1 MKRINKHHFRGIR
14 NKLFLLIMI
23 TMLLLAAVFFGVTEY
38 RNYRLSQLT
47 SEASRKQ
54 QVSIALN
61 TNAIMTEAIQNNLN
75 RITGLEASV
84 TDEIF
89 QGAKSRVTL
98 LSQFAT
104 RMFAN
109 PDSYSPKPWAPPDP
123 AMEGQL
129 SAQVI
134 LADNVDPSDPK
145 LQATVDF
152 AANLNNLMLSICRT
166 FESDNIYVGL
176 PEGAFLSVSE
186 NASTWYLEDGSLMS
200 YDARTRFWYK
210 QAVEAKG
217 LIFTD
222 VETDA
227 NTGELS
233 LVCATPVYG
242 PDGELRA
249 VVGTDLFLST
259 MLASIQQSGSDGSY
273 LLIINKNGH
282 IIASSLEDSELQT
295 TASENAKDLR
305 QSGNQELAKFIRNAM
320 DGQTDVLPVTLDSG
334 VYYMTGA
341 PAETVGWT
349 VISAYPMDMAVRPAR
364 LLESSYSEIEAEAT
378 AGYRSSVA
386 RSRTIIIAGFIVLFV
401 ILSFIALMQGGKIVK
416 PLNTMKKRISD
427 MGEENLVF
435 NMEDTYR
442 TGDEIEILADSF
454 SRLSKKTVDYVEQV
468 RTVTAEKER
477 ISSELQMAAAIQS
490 SMLPHIFPSFPDR
503 KEFDLYASMDPAK
516 EVGGDFYDFFLIDD
530 DHLCM
535 VIADVSGK
543 GVPGALF
550 MMISKVILQN
560 CAFLSDSAEEILA
573 QANSAI
579 CANNQADMFVTVW
592 IGILEISTG
601 KLTAANAGHEFPV
614 LKRAGGKYEL
624 YKDHH
629 GFVIGGMPGMK
640 YRQYELQLHPGDRL
654 FVYTD
659 GVPEATDADSQLFGT
674 DRMLSALNEK
684 DAADPKEV
692 VQVVHEAVDR
702 FVKDAEQFDDM
713 TMLCLDYNGPNP
725 SAS

>member
-61 TNAIMTEAIQNNLN
+61 TNAIMTEVIQNNLN

-98 LSQFAT
+98 LCQFAT

-145 LQATVDF
+145 LQATVGF

-378 AGYRSSVA
+378 AGYRSSMA

-674 DRMLSALNEK
+674 DRMLSALNE
-684 DAADPKEV
+684 
-692 VQVVHEAVDR
+692 AVDR

>member
-1 MKRINKHHFRGIR
+1 
-14 NKLFLLIMI
+14 MI

-61 TNAIMTEAIQNNLN
+61 TNAIMTEVIQNNLN

-145 LQATVDF
+145 LQATVGF

-378 AGYRSSVA
+378 AGYRSSMA

-503 KEFDLYASMDPAK
+503 KEFDLYANMNPAK

-659 GVPEATDADSQLFGT
+659 GVPEATYADSQLFGT

>member
-61 TNAIMTEAIQNNLN
+61 TNAIMTEVIQNNLN

-145 LQATVDF
+145 LQATVGF

-378 AGYRSSVA
+378 AGYRSSMA

-503 KEFDLYASMDPAK
+503 KEFDLYANMNPAK

-674 DRMLSALNEK
+674 NRMLSALNEK

>member
-1 MKRINKHHFRGIR
+1 
-14 NKLFLLIMI
+14 MI

-61 TNAIMTEAIQNNLN
+61 TNAIMTEVIQNNLN

-145 LQATVDF
+145 LQATVGF

-378 AGYRSSVA
+378 AGYRSSMA

-503 KEFDLYASMDPAK
+503 KEFDLYANMDPAK

>member
-61 TNAIMTEAIQNNLN
+61 TNAIMTEVIQNNLN

>member
-61 TNAIMTEAIQNNLN
+61 TNAIMTEVIQNNLN

-145 LQATVDF
+145 LQATVGF

-378 AGYRSSVA
+378 AGYRSSMA

-435 NMEDTYR
+435 SMEDTYR

>member
-1 MKRINKHHFRGIR
+1 
-14 NKLFLLIMI
+14 MI

>member
-1 MKRINKHHFRGIR
+1 
-14 NKLFLLIMI
+14 MI

-61 TNAIMTEAIQNNLN
+61 TNAIMTEVIQNNLN

-378 AGYRSSVA
+378 AGYRSSMA

>member
-1 MKRINKHHFRGIR
+1 MCSSYPGN
-14 NKLFLLIMI
+14 
-23 TMLLLAAVFFGVTEY
+23 
-38 RNYRLSQLT
+38 
-47 SEASRKQ
+47 
-54 QVSIALN
+54 
-61 TNAIMTEAIQNNLN
+61 
-75 RITGLEASV
+75 
-84 TDEIF
+84 DEIF

-145 LQATVDF
+145 LQATVGF

-378 AGYRSSVA
+378 AGYRSSMA

>member
-61 TNAIMTEAIQNNLN
+61 TNAIMTEVIQNNLN

-129 SAQVI
+129 SAQII

-145 LQATVDF
+145 LQATVGF

-305 QSGNQELAKFIRNAM
+305 QSGNQELAEFIRNAM

-378 AGYRSSVA
+378 AGYRSSMA

-503 KEFDLYASMDPAK
+503 KEFDLYANMNPAK
-516 EVGGDFYDFFLIDD
+516 EVGGDFYDFFLIND

>member
-61 TNAIMTEAIQNNLN
+61 TNAIMTEVIQNNLN

-145 LQATVDF
+145 LQATVGF

-349 VISAYPMDMAVRPAR
+349 VISAYSMDMAVRPAR

-378 AGYRSSVA
+378 AGYRSSMA

-401 ILSFIALMQGGKIVK
+401 ILSSIALMQGGKIVK

-503 KEFDLYASMDPAK
+503 KEFDLYANMNPAK

-579 CANNQADMFVTVW
+579 CANNQADMVVTVW

-624 YKDHH
+624 YKDQH

-713 TMLCLDYNGPNP
+713 TMLCLDYNGPNGGRR
-725 SAS
+725 

>member
-61 TNAIMTEAIQNNLN
+61 TNAIMTEVIQNNLN

-145 LQATVDF
+145 LQATVGF

-378 AGYRSSVA
+378 AGYRSSMA

-640 YRQYELQLHPGDRL
+640 YRQYELQLHPDDRL

>member
-1 MKRINKHHFRGIR
+1 
-14 NKLFLLIMI
+14 MI

-61 TNAIMTEAIQNNLN
+61 TNAIMTEVIQNNLN

-145 LQATVDF
+145 LQATVGF

-378 AGYRSSVA
+378 AGYRSSMA

-401 ILSFIALMQGGKIVK
+401 ILSSIALMQGGKIVK

-503 KEFDLYASMDPAK
+503 KEFDLYANMDPAK

>member
-61 TNAIMTEAIQNNLN
+61 TNAIMTEVIQNNLN

-145 LQATVDF
+145 LQATVGF

-378 AGYRSSVA
+378 AGYRSSMA

>member
-1 MKRINKHHFRGIR
+1 
-14 NKLFLLIMI
+14 
-23 TMLLLAAVFFGVTEY
+23 
-38 RNYRLSQLT
+38 
-47 SEASRKQ
+47 
-54 QVSIALN
+54 
-61 TNAIMTEAIQNNLN
+61 
-75 RITGLEASV
+75 
-84 TDEIF
+84 
-89 QGAKSRVTL
+89 
-98 LSQFAT
+98 
-104 RMFAN
+104 
-109 PDSYSPKPWAPPDP
+109 
-123 AMEGQL
+123 
-129 SAQVI
+129 
-134 LADNVDPSDPK
+134 
-145 LQATVDF
+145 
-152 AANLNNLMLSICRT
+152 
-166 FESDNIYVGL
+166 
-176 PEGAFLSVSE
+176 
-186 NASTWYLEDGSLMS
+186 
-200 YDARTRFWYK
+200 
-210 QAVEAKG
+210 
-217 LIFTD
+217 
-222 VETDA
+222 
-227 NTGELS
+227 
-233 LVCATPVYG
+233 
-242 PDGELRA
+242 
-249 VVGTDLFLST
+249 
-259 MLASIQQSGSDGSY
+259 
-273 LLIINKNGH
+273 
-282 IIASSLEDSELQT
+282 
-295 TASENAKDLR
+295 
-305 QSGNQELAKFIRNAM
+305 
-320 DGQTDVLPVTLDSG
+320 
-334 VYYMTGA
+334 
-341 PAETVGWT
+341 
-349 VISAYPMDMAVRPAR
+349 
-364 LLESSYSEIEAEAT
+364 
-378 AGYRSSVA
+378 
-386 RSRTIIIAGFIVLFV
+386 
-401 ILSFIALMQGGKIVK
+401 
-416 PLNTMKKRISD
+416 MKKRISD

-503 KEFDLYASMDPAK
+503 KEFDLYANMNPAK

>member
-1 MKRINKHHFRGIR
+1 
-14 NKLFLLIMI
+14 MI

-61 TNAIMTEAIQNNLN
+61 TNAIMTEVIQNNLN

-145 LQATVDF
+145 LQATVGF

-349 VISAYPMDMAVRPAR
+349 VISAYSMDMAVRPAR

-378 AGYRSSVA
+378 AGYRSSMA

-401 ILSFIALMQGGKIVK
+401 ILSSIALMQGGKIVK

-579 CANNQADMFVTVW
+579 CANNQADMVVTVW

-624 YKDHH
+624 YKDQH

-713 TMLCLDYNGPNP
+713 TMLCLDYNGPNGGRR
-725 SAS
+725 

>member
-1 MKRINKHHFRGIR
+1 
-14 NKLFLLIMI
+14 MI

-61 TNAIMTEAIQNNLN
+61 TNAIMTEVIQNNLN

-145 LQATVDF
+145 LQATVGF

-378 AGYRSSVA
+378 AGYRSSMA

-624 YKDHH
+624 YKDRH

>member
-1 MKRINKHHFRGIR
+1 
-14 NKLFLLIMI
+14 
-23 TMLLLAAVFFGVTEY
+23 
-38 RNYRLSQLT
+38 
-47 SEASRKQ
+47 
-54 QVSIALN
+54 
-61 TNAIMTEAIQNNLN
+61 
-75 RITGLEASV
+75 
-84 TDEIF
+84 
-89 QGAKSRVTL
+89 
-98 LSQFAT
+98 
-104 RMFAN
+104 
-109 PDSYSPKPWAPPDP
+109 
-123 AMEGQL
+123 
-129 SAQVI
+129 
-134 LADNVDPSDPK
+134 
-145 LQATVDF
+145 
-152 AANLNNLMLSICRT
+152 
-166 FESDNIYVGL
+166 
-176 PEGAFLSVSE
+176 
-186 NASTWYLEDGSLMS
+186 MS

-378 AGYRSSVA
+378 AGYRSSMA

-503 KEFDLYASMDPAK
+503 KEFDLYANMNPAK

-684 DAADPKEV
+684 DAVDPKEV

>member
-1 MKRINKHHFRGIR
+1 
-14 NKLFLLIMI
+14 
-23 TMLLLAAVFFGVTEY
+23 
-38 RNYRLSQLT
+38 
-47 SEASRKQ
+47 
-54 QVSIALN
+54 
-61 TNAIMTEAIQNNLN
+61 
-75 RITGLEASV
+75 
-84 TDEIF
+84 
-89 QGAKSRVTL
+89 
-98 LSQFAT
+98 
-104 RMFAN
+104 
-109 PDSYSPKPWAPPDP
+109 
-123 AMEGQL
+123 MEGQL

-145 LQATVDF
+145 LQATVGF

-503 KEFDLYASMDPAK
+503 KEFDLYANMNPAK

>member
-61 TNAIMTEAIQNNLN
+61 TNAIMTEVIQNNLN

-98 LSQFAT
+98 LCQFAT

-145 LQATVDF
+145 LQATVGF

-378 AGYRSSVA
+378 AGYRSSMA

>member
-1 MKRINKHHFRGIR
+1 
-14 NKLFLLIMI
+14 MI

-38 RNYRLSQLT
+38 RNYRLSQLA

-61 TNAIMTEAIQNNLN
+61 TNAIMTEVIQNNLN

-378 AGYRSSVA
+378 AGYRSSMA
-386 RSRTIIIAGFIVLFV
+386 QSRTIIIAGFIVLFV

-503 KEFDLYASMDPAK
+503 KEFDLYANMNPAK

>member
-1 MKRINKHHFRGIR
+1 
-14 NKLFLLIMI
+14 MI

-61 TNAIMTEAIQNNLN
+61 TNAIMTEVIQNNLN

-145 LQATVDF
+145 LQATVGF

-378 AGYRSSVA
+378 AGYRSSMA

-435 NMEDTYR
+435 SMEDTYR

>member
-1 MKRINKHHFRGIR
+1 
-14 NKLFLLIMI
+14 MI

-61 TNAIMTEAIQNNLN
+61 TNAIMTEVIQNNLN

-145 LQATVDF
+145 LQATVGF

-378 AGYRSSVA
+378 AGYRSSMA

-503 KEFDLYASMDPAK
+503 KEFDLYANMNPAK

>member
-1 MKRINKHHFRGIR
+1 
-14 NKLFLLIMI
+14 MI

-61 TNAIMTEAIQNNLN
+61 TNAIMTEVIQNNLN

-98 LSQFAT
+98 LNQFAT

-145 LQATVDF
+145 LQATVGF

-334 VYYMTGA
+334 VDDMTGA

-378 AGYRSSVA
+378 AGYRSSMA
-386 RSRTIIIAGFIVLFV
+386 QSRTIIIAGFIVLFV

>member
-61 TNAIMTEAIQNNLN
+61 TNAIMTEVIQNNLN

-145 LQATVDF
+145 LQATVGF

-378 AGYRSSVA
+378 AGYRSSMA

-624 YKDHH
+624 YKDQH

>member
-61 TNAIMTEAIQNNLN
+61 TNAIMTEVIQNNLN

-145 LQATVDF
+145 LQATVGF

-320 DGQTDVLPVTLDSG
+320 DGKTDVLPVTLDSG

>member
-1 MKRINKHHFRGIR
+1 
-14 NKLFLLIMI
+14 MI

-61 TNAIMTEAIQNNLN
+61 TNAIMTEVIQNNLN

-145 LQATVDF
+145 LQATVGF

>member
-1 MKRINKHHFRGIR
+1 
-14 NKLFLLIMI
+14 MI

-61 TNAIMTEAIQNNLN
+61 TNAIMTEVIQNNLN

-145 LQATVDF
+145 LQATVGF

-378 AGYRSSVA
+378 AGYRSSMA

>member
-61 TNAIMTEAIQNNLN
+61 TNAIMTEVIQNNLN

-145 LQATVDF
+145 LQATVGF

-334 VYYMTGA
+334 VDDMTGA

-378 AGYRSSVA
+378 AGYRSSMA
-386 RSRTIIIAGFIVLFV
+386 QSRTIIIAGFIVLFV

>member
-61 TNAIMTEAIQNNLN
+61 TNAIMTEVIQNNLN

-145 LQATVDF
+145 LQATVGF

-378 AGYRSSVA
+378 AGYRSSMA

-503 KEFDLYASMDPAK
+503 KEFDLYANMDPAK

>member
-61 TNAIMTEAIQNNLN
+61 TNAIMTEVIQNNLN

-145 LQATVDF
+145 LQATVGF

-378 AGYRSSVA
+378 AGYRSSMA

-503 KEFDLYASMDPAK
+503 KEFDLYANMNPAK

>member
-61 TNAIMTEAIQNNLN
+61 TNAIMTEVIQNNLN

-145 LQATVDF
+145 LQATVGF

-503 KEFDLYASMDPAK
+503 KEFDLYANMNPAK

>member
-38 RNYRLSQLT
+38 RNYRLSQLA

-61 TNAIMTEAIQNNLN
+61 TNAIMTEVIQNNLN

-378 AGYRSSVA
+378 AGYRSSMA
-386 RSRTIIIAGFIVLFV
+386 QSRTIIIAGFIVLFV

-503 KEFDLYASMDPAK
+503 KEFDLYANMNPAK

>member
-61 TNAIMTEAIQNNLN
+61 TNAIMTEVIQNNLN

-145 LQATVDF
+145 LQATVGF

-378 AGYRSSVA
+378 AGYRSSMA

-435 NMEDTYR
+435 YMEDTYR

-503 KEFDLYASMDPAK
+503 KEFDLYANMNPAK